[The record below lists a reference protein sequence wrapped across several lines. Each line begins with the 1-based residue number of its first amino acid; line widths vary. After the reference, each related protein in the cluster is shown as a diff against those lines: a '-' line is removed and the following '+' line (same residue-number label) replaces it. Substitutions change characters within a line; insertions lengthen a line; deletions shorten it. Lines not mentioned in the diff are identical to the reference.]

1 MPPSES
7 QCHSWLVRVDFAT
20 PGSMA
25 SLLQPLPVLAAT
37 VQDCKSTPS
46 RHRRA
51 ATWPAGKCWA
61 DSLPNLKPTPSDMHA
76 NCIRTGIMM
85 ALT

>member
-1 MPPSES
+1 MPFLAGPRRLRDSRFNGVTS
-7 QCHSWLVRVDFAT
+7 AT
-20 PGSMA
+20 KFSLPQYKTA
-25 SLLQPLPVLAAT
+25 SRLQVAT
-37 VQDCKSTPS
+37 GEPQL
-46 RHRRA
+46 
-51 ATWPAGKCWA
+51 AGKCWA